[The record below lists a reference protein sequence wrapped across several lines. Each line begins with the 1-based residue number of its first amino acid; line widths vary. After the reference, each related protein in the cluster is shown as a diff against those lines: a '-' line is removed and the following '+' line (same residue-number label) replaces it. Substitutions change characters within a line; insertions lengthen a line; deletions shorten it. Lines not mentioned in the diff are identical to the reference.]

1 MYITDYHAFEAVY
14 TGMVLLK
21 EIENTHQEFSFNPP
35 WSEGKNKMIDLNVGD
50 TFISNHTLSLEEIKA
65 KQIED
70 QKTFDNLAKGYH
82 LYD

>member
-1 MYITDYHAFEAVY
+1 MIKIPSLT
-14 TGMVLLK
+14 
-21 EIENTHQEFSFNPP
+21 QESRMDII
-35 WSEGKNKMIDLNVGD
+35 KGD
-50 TFISNHTLSLEEIKA
+50 KIMLEEIKA

>member
-1 MYITDYHAFEAVY
+1 MEFRR
-14 TGMVLLK
+14 VL
-21 EIENTHQEFSFNPP
+21 FRS
-35 WSEGKNKMIDLNVGD
+35 KNKMIDLNVGD